1 MRQGLNMT
9 VNRLPARTWNGLGM
23 NESRLTG
30 IQIDGKHPAA
40 ATLPE
45 GGPIWL
51 AREKLGPETGKNIS
65 WEQIETGMGADI
77 GSLACMEENGADVLA
92 AAPGSRCGE
101 VPVLDYSYEPGEKSF
116 NRLHLYAGRGSIL
129 DAIIILGTA
138 VPVPMPFAPA
148 ASLPMA
154 PAPAV
159 SVPMALAPAASMPIA
174 PAPAASVPM
183 APAPP
188 ASMPPASVP
197 TAVVTAAEGLSA
209 LQIKLY
215 AEKGAKIRL
224 YLIQLLA
231 QDTVCLSDIGGVCE
245 EDASL
250 ELLKLELGAGRLYAG
265 GLLELEGAGSS
276 FKAQIGY
283 TGKKGQYLDM
293 NYTARHR
300 GKKTESRMDVT
311 GVLEAQSFKLFRGTI
326 DFRPG
331 CSGSKGEERED
342 TLLLGEDLINQ
353 TIPLILCG
361 EEDVEGNHGATIGKL
376 DDRVL
381 FYLGTRGIAGE
392 EAERMIA
399 RARMDALCARI
410 PSEAVRARVQRFMEG
425 GTSGGEL

>member
-1 MRQGLNMT
+1 MRQGLNIT

-30 IQIDGKHPAA
+30 IQIDGKHSAA

-51 AREKLGPETGKNIS
+51 AKEKLGPETGKNIS
-65 WEQIETGMGADI
+65 WEQIETGMGADME
-77 GSLACMEENGADVLA
+77 SLACMEECGADVLA

-116 NRLHLYAGRGSIL
+116 NRLHLYAGRDSIL

-138 VPVPMPFAPA
+138 VPLPMTFAPA
-148 ASLPMA
+148 ASVPMA

-159 SVPMALAPAASMPIA
+159 SVPMALAPAASMP
-174 PAPAASVPM
+174 
-183 APAPP
+183 
-188 ASMPPASVP
+188 PASVP
-197 TAVVTAAEGLSA
+197 PVSVPIASAPTAVATAAEGLSA

-231 QDTVCLSDIGGVCE
+231 QDTICLSDIGGVCE
-245 EDASL
+245 EDASV

-265 GLLELEGAGSS
+265 GLLELKGTGSS

-283 TGKKGQYLDM
+283 TGKKGQHLDM
-293 NYTARHR
+293 NYTARHQ
-300 GKKTESRMDVT
+300 GKKTESLMDVT
-311 GVLEAQSFKLFRGTI
+311 GVLEDQSFKLFRGTI

-399 RARMDALCARI
+399 RARMDALCAQI

-425 GTSGGEL
+425 GMRGGEL